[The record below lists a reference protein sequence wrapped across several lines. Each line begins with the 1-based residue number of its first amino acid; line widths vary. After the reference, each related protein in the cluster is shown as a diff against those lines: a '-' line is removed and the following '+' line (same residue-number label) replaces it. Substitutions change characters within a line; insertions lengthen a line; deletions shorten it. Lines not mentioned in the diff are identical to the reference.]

1 MTSLEQPARPDRGA
15 HTDIRPDGWVD
26 RFAPASIRPYLKL
39 ARLDR
44 PIGTWLLL
52 FPCWWSQALAT
63 QGWPDPWMMALFGIG
78 LDRLFMYLTGAQN
91 IRDVIPFPRVPKHA
105 EF

>member
-1 MTSLEQPARPDRGA
+1 MPIPTSAPTAGS
-15 HTDIRPDGWVD
+15 TDSR
-26 RFAPASIRPYLKL
+26 RHRIRPYLKL

-63 QGWPDPWMMALFGIG
+63 QGWPDLWMMALFGIG
-78 LDRLFMYLTGAQN
+78 AVVMRGAGCTVNDILDRDIDGIGRA
-91 IRDVIPFPRVPKHA
+91 DA
-105 EF
+105 EAGRSRAGRFR